1 MKSIKCRLFALR
13 TFILILLSGI
23 ICRWNKDKS
32 SNNDDNNNEDNNND
46 NI

>member
-32 SNNDDNNNEDNNND
+32 SNNSSNNEDNNND